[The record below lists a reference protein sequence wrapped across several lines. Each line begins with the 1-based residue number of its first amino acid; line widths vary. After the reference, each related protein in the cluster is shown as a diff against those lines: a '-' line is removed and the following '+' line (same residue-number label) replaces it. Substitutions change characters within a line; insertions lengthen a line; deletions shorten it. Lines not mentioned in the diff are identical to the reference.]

1 MPLMQ
6 RMATISTTDQHL
18 IALTGGRSS
27 VEVPDGPLRRALQ
40 ALDAVHPGVLDHVET
55 SMAVAIDGVIHHDAW
70 LESIG
75 PDSEVVLIP
84 RISGG

>member
-6 RMATISTTDQHL
+6 RMATITTTDQQL
-18 IALTGGRSS
+18 IALAGGRSS
-27 VEVPDGPLRRALQ
+27 FEVPAGPLRRALQ
-40 ALDAVHPGVLDHVET
+40 ALDAAHPGVLGHVEAA
-55 SMAVAIDGVIHHDAW
+55 MAVAIDGVIHHDAW
-70 LESIG
+70 LEPIG